1 MKIFK
6 QARLAGMICALLGAP
21 LALANADQNMIQR
34 YEQAQITMDFQGSL
48 GELLQQMAQ
57 NLNIGYLSYELN
69 AAQAVNVK
77 FPEPITIKF
86 LADSLS
92 AQLQDTNVRFE
103 EIGGRI
109 FLVATGKNSA
119 PLALQQAKPEEEKA
133 QFIGQPVFSD
143 EAKADAKPQEAVNT
157 ESKAAEKP
165 EAAKEE
171 KPAVKVEDAPKAEEV
186 KAVEPKAEEKPA
198 EPAKEE
204 PKQPENAAEV
214 KPEAAQ
220 QAAPAEQAAQP
231 AEAQPQGDAPV
242 LVVKDTPT
250 EDDMNAKLLSDIV
263 SQATDEQNLKKYKK
277 KKSPQYR
284 VSTIENL
291 GLENVRVTPLGTFLV
306 FPEGVDTSVFAV
318 KGEFESIAQHKN
330 LIAILHEKRNAPD
343 QIDVLDPDGR
353 RLLIKRVS
361 K

>member
-34 YEQAQITMDFQGSL
+34 YEQAQITVDFQGSL

-92 AQLQDTNVRFE
+92 SQLQDTNVRFE

-119 PLALQQAKPEEEKA
+119 PLALQAKQEEEKA
-133 QFIGQPVFSD
+133 QFIVQPVFSD
-143 EAKADAKPQEAVNT
+143 EAKTEAKPQEAAN
-157 ESKAAEKP
+157 AAN
-165 EAAKEE
+165 
-171 KPAVKVEDAPKAEEV
+171 VEN
-186 KAVEPKAEEKPA
+186 KAEEKPVEA
-198 EPAKEE
+198 TKEE

-214 KPEAAQ
+214 KPEAAATQ
-220 QAAPAEQAAQP
+220 QAAPVEQAAQP
-231 AEAQPQGDAPV
+231 SEALPQGEAPV

-263 SQATDEQNLKKYKK
+263 SQATDDQNLKKYKK

>member
-92 AQLQDTNVRFE
+92 SQLQDTNVRFE

-119 PLALQQAKPEEEKA
+119 PLALQAKQEEEKA

-143 EAKADAKPQEAVNT
+143 NTKAEAKPEEKATEAQKVEAPKAEEAKPAEAPKV
-157 ESKAAEKP
+157 E
-165 EAAKEE
+165 EA
-171 KPAVKVEDAPKAEEV
+171 KPAEAPKVEEAKPAEAPKAEEV
-186 KAVEPKAEEKPA
+186 KPAEAPKAEEAKPA
-198 EPAKEE
+198 EAPKTEEAK
-204 PKQPENAAEV
+204 
-214 KPEAAQ
+214 
-220 QAAPAEQAAQP
+220 PAETAQAEQP
-231 AEAQPQGDAPV
+231 QAQGDAPV

-263 SQATDEQNLKKYKK
+263 SQATDDQNLKKYKK